1 MAQDINKLKKSIQTI
16 KKIIKREK
24 VPPTRKEPIQK
35 PKLP

>member
-16 KKIIKREK
+16 KKIIKREP
-24 VPPTRKEPIQK
+24 VPVTRKEPIQK